1 MEKLY
6 KIGTPEQQEYLKKY
20 NYNPKGLAFLEPGVI
35 ASDAKEFVAFNI
47 AKSFYQVYPEV
58 FDLEYVSKK
67 TGLSKEDVKIR
78 IKKMYE
84 DKHIMLVKNSCVN
97 IMGFGLY
104 YWVVKL
110 KKDTTKEER
119 AELTDWFQNNDQIC
133 TGYMMEEGGDFDY
146 FNGNH
151 MRNFD
156 NLVSGVLEKF
166 KFRRCIEFVHIVP
179 VRRLIRESSVN
190 QFDAKNDF
198 RHYFFNEKLAKKI
211 AKLNRGM
218 DEKDFAIIEALNNT
232 KSIGDLFDYNV
243 LAELSGL
250 NAEEMKND
258 LIKAVDNDKG
268 VIPMIYFNYKS
279 LNLKQ
284 RFYLVS
290 LFENTQTWRSE
301 EIADELA
308 KEDYF
313 VNFFDFSDAHHNF
326 MLSVYEEGN
335 DLEAIKNKLLSYGE
349 VKEVLEASSPRQF
362 RRWTCR
368 LDEENGLYEEC
379 VFTDDVLLDRTQEAK
394 DGN

>member
-1 MEKLY
+1 
-6 KIGTPEQQEYLKKY
+6 
-20 NYNPKGLAFLEPGVI
+20 
-35 ASDAKEFVAFNI
+35 
-47 AKSFYQVYPEV
+47 
-58 FDLEYVSKK
+58 
-67 TGLSKEDVKIR
+67 
-78 IKKMYE
+78 
-84 DKHIMLVKNSCVN
+84 
-97 IMGFGLY
+97 
-104 YWVVKL
+104 
-110 KKDTTKEER
+110 
-119 AELTDWFQNNDQIC
+119 
-133 TGYMMEEGGDFDY
+133 
-146 FNGNH
+146 
-151 MRNFD
+151 
-156 NLVSGVLEKF
+156 
-166 KFRRCIEFVHIVP
+166 
-179 VRRLIRESSVN
+179 
-190 QFDAKNDF
+190 
-198 RHYFFNEKLAKKI
+198 
-211 AKLNRGM
+211 M